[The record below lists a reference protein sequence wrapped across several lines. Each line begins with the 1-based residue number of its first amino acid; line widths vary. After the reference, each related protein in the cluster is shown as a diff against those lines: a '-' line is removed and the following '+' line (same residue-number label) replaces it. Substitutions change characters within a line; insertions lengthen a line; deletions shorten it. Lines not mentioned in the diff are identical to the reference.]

1 MSLIDRVRKHEGLVE
16 GAIVALVFAASAAWG
31 TSYWNASWKA
41 GRVPQFYQIN
51 FEPAV
56 MIACHH
62 GFVVSSPQ
70 PQSLGAFLQLRT
82 DTFACGDITP
92 GIALGSAGIFQG
104 AWRYL
109 MFVVGFGWR
118 WLGISWSG
126 MGPLFGVFFGLT
138 IAITYGIFR
147 LAVGRWLALAGA
159 IVFSVSTQH
168 LVNLPHL
175 RDYSKAPFTLAL
187 IFLLG
192 LLVTRRFNRA
202 MTVGLSALYG
212 LVLGV
217 GYGFRTDLLADVLPI
232 LVVLFLFLDG
242 GIRRHLRTKLAGAAA
257 AALVFLIAAWPI
269 FSAVYQKG
277 GGQWHVVL
285 LGLTTPFDAPLRI
298 APAPYD
304 WGHAYADGMI
314 YKTSLGYASRVQPAS
329 HDIAYGGHE
338 YDVVTGAYLR
348 EIVSR
353 FPADMVTRAFASSW
367 RLAGLPFETFW
378 PPLDGFAPALY
389 RVRWTVLVHLQ
400 RGGSY
405 LAAAA
410 ILAIAAYE
418 LRVGF
423 FLLFCLLYFGGY
435 PAIQFSDR
443 HYFHFE
449 FIGWWSLCVL
459 IGALIHRPQGR
470 PSVRRAVAFVV
481 VAAAVVVVP
490 LSGLRIYQQRQVRGL
505 MDEYITA
512 PKTPISLGVQD
523 SDGLYHV
530 PGPSRLADVRFI
542 EIDLNGWM
550 CGARGQMIF
559 RYDRNQPNDNYSRT
573 IDIPVSAARDV
584 TRVFAP
590 IYAAA
595 FQGVEFRDSA
605 PNCLAGAYW
614 VDTDHRPLLLSAT
627 LAPEWQR
634 RPLYQRLRAEPGF
647 WQ

>member
-1 MSLIDRVRKHEGLVE
+1 MLE
-16 GAIVALVFAASAAWG
+16 GAIVALVFVASAAWG

-41 GRVPQFYQIN
+41 GRVPQFYQLN

-56 MIACHH
+56 MIACHR
-62 GFVVSSPQ
+62 GFVVSHPQ
-70 PQSLGAFLQLRT
+70 PPSLGAFLQLRT
-82 DTFACGDITP
+82 DTFSCGDIVP
-92 GIALGSAGIFQG
+92 GTALGSDGIFQG

-109 MFVVGFGWR
+109 LVVVGFGWR

-126 MGPLFGVFFGLT
+126 MGPLFGMFFGCS
-138 IAITYGIFR
+138 IAITYGLFR
-147 LAVGRWLALAGA
+147 LAVGRWLALGGA
-159 IVFSVSTQH
+159 FAFSVSTQH
-168 LVNLPHL
+168 LMNLPHL

-187 IFLLG
+187 ILLLG

-242 GIRRHLRTKLAGAAA
+242 GIRQHLRTKLAGAAA

-269 FSAVYQKG
+269 FSSVYQRG

-285 LGLTTPFDAPLRI
+285 LGLTSPFDEPLRI
-298 APAPYD
+298 TPAPYD
-304 WGHAYADGMI
+304 WGHAYADGLI
-314 YKTSLGYASRVQPAS
+314 YKTSLGYASRVQPAA
-329 HDIAYGGHE
+329 HDIAYGSHE
-338 YDVVTGAYLR
+338 YDVVTGAYVR

-353 FPADMVTRAFASSW
+353 FPADMVTRGFASSS
-367 RLAGLPFETFW
+367 RLAGVAFESFW
-378 PPLDGFAPALY
+378 APLDGFAPALY
-389 RVRWTVLVHLQ
+389 RVRSTVLVHMQ
-400 RGGSY
+400 RFEPY

-410 ILAIAAYE
+410 IVAIAAYDMR
-418 LRVGF
+418 LGL

-449 FIGWWSLCVL
+449 FIAWWSLCVL
-459 IGALIHRPQGR
+459 IGGLIHRPQR
-470 PSVRRAVAFVV
+470 WPSVRRAAAFVV
-481 VAAAVVVVP
+481 IAAAVVVLP
-490 LSGLRIYQQRQVRGL
+490 LGGLRFYQQRQVRRL
-505 MDEYITA
+505 LDDYIAA
-512 PKTPISLGVQD
+512 PKTRINLGAAD
-523 SDGLYHV
+523 SAGLFHV

-550 CGARGQMIF
+550 CGARGQVTF

-573 IDIPVSAARDV
+573 IDIPVSAAREV

-595 FQGVEFRDSA
+595 FQGVEVMDSA
-605 PNCLAGAYW
+605 PDCLAGAYW

-627 LAPEWQR
+627 LAPDWQR
-634 RPLYQRLRAEPGF
+634 RPLYQRLRTEPGF